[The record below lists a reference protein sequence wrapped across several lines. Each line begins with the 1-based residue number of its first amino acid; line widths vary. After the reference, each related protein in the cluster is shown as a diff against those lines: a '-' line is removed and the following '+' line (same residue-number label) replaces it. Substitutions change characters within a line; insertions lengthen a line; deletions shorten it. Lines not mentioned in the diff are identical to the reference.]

1 MHHFMFPQEWVELQ
15 KEVSYH
21 PDCITA
27 IMSATDYVQQNPFEH
42 TLNMGD
48 WETAFLVKLAAI
60 AAYCKI
66 AVDGGY
72 NLKEINRLCE
82 LCTEYLR
89 DNRKEWRIDHSE

>member
-1 MHHFMFPQEWVELQ
+1 MFPQEWIELQ

-21 PDCITA
+21 PDCIVA

-48 WETAFLVKLAAI
+48 WETAFLVKLAAV

-66 AVDGGY
+66 AIDGEY

-89 DNRKEWRIDHSE
+89 DNREEWRVGHDE